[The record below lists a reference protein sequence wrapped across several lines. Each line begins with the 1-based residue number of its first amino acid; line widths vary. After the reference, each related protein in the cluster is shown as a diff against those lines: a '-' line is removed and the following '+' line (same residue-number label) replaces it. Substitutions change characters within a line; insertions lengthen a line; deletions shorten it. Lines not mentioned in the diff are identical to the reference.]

1 MCLKPVNSKKPYPQ
15 STEVAGSVELGQVQ
29 PYHNRA
35 WFGSE
40 TLSFLF
46 IYNAYVPVIV
56 IVNATCPFSHVSG
69 IFRIFG
75 HLEV

>member
-1 MCLKPVNSKKPYPQ
+1 MPVNLKKPYPQ

-35 WFGSE
+35 WFGSA

-46 IYNAYVPVIV
+46 IYNVYVPVIV
-56 IVNATCPFSHVSG
+56 IVKVTCPYSHVSG